1 MYKLKFDDLEEEKE
15 EEKNNWLYQFSL
27 IYKITPLFT
36 LRKC

>member
-1 MYKLKFDDLEEEKE
+1 MYKLKFDDLEEKKKK
-15 EEKNNWLYQFSL
+15 KNNWLYQFSL